1 MNGSDPQPTPPRRRQ
16 GFWLTA
22 GEIVGVLALVIAA
35 ANYWDSHQQ
44 RIEDARQRVADAR
57 QTQAQTL
64 AHAAFVTQGEALPD
78 GRAVTLRPLSPSQAI
93 QSQRYTF
100 PAAILDHSVDTTA
113 ERPRVEA
120 DWIAS
125 GLRKAL
131 DAAHAPGSG
140 AARLPILIE
149 TTYVEDGESRSD
161 RSLYQLGFAWKRG
174 FLGGRQIRL
183 TGVAL
188 AKRGVAGD
196 PSVVLEERWTA
207 GEAALGARG
216 APPAP

>member
-1 MNGSDPQPTPPRRRQ
+1 MSGSDTQPKRPRRQ
-16 GFWLTA
+16 GFWLTV

-44 RIEDARQRVADAR
+44 RIEDAHQRIEDAR

-64 AHAAFVTQGEALPD
+64 AHAAFVAQGEAASD
-78 GRAVTLRPLSPSQAI
+78 GRSVTLRPLSQSQAI

-100 PAAILDHSVDTTA
+100 PDAVLNHTVDATA
-113 ERPRVEA
+113 ERPRIEA
-120 DWIAS
+120 DWVAA
-125 GLRKAL
+125 GLKKAL

-140 AARLPILIE
+140 TARLPILIE
-149 TTYVEDGESRSD
+149 TTYVEDGDSRSD
-161 RSLYQLGFAWKRG
+161 RSLYQLGFAWRRE
-174 FLGGRQIRL
+174 FLAGRQIRL

-196 PSVVLEERWTA
+196 LAAVLTERWASVEA
-207 GEAALGARG
+207 GLGARG
-216 APPAP
+216 PRRTP